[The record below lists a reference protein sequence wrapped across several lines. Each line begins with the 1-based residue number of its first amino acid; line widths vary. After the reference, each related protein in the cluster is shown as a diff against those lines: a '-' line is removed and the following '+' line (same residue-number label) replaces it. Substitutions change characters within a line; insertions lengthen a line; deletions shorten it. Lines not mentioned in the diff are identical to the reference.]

1 MGELYS
7 IKLYINKVVTKKVDR
22 AHGYIGINT
31 KNSMEPK
38 FSSATLQG
46 YHLYRASW
54 MTTSVSGSCFALI

>member
-46 YHLYRASW
+46 YHLYRAS
-54 MTTSVSGSCFALI
+54 